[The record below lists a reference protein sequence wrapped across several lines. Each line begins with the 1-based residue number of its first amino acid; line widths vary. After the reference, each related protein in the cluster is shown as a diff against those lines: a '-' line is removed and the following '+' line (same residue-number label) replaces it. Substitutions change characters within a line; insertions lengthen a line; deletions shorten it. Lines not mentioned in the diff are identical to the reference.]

1 VDYTSVHRPA
11 MTVVQSRSEVAA
23 AAPASA
29 FAVDPVC
36 GMKVDLSKDKPTF
49 DYRGVTYH
57 FCSAGCRSKF
67 AADPEKYVAKAAGAA
82 PPLTGEGAGPSA
94 SMHTHGD
101 DHSGH
106 AHHDHGAHDH
116 AAARAAAVAPPPRA
130 AAPGATLYTCPMHP
144 EIVRDAPGS
153 CPICGMA
160 LEPMVASL
168 DGAPNPELRDMTRRF
183 AVSAPLAVILL
194 VLDMAEHIFGVDLL
208 PFLPPVAHQ
217 WLELVLAVPAVLWAG
232 WPFFVRGARSF
243 VVLRLNM
250 FTLIALGTGAAFLYS
265 LAAVLAPGIFPP
277 AMRDMHGLV
286 PLYFES
292 AAVITALVLLGQVL
306 ELRARDETGGAVR
319 ALLKRAPAVAR
330 RVAADDSAHEVPL
343 ADIVP
348 GDVLR
353 VRPGDLV
360 PLDGVVATGASSV
373 DESLVTG
380 EPIPVEKSAGA
391 AVTGGTVNGTGSF
404 DMRVE
409 RTGAATT
416 LARIVALVAEAQ
428 RTRAPIQSLAD
439 RVSAWFVPAVIIIAI
454 AAFAAWY
461 AFGPAPGLPNALVAA
476 LSVLIIACP
485 CALGLATPISIM
497 VATGRGATAGVL
509 VRNAAALARLAAA
522 DTAVLDKTGTLTE
535 GRPTV
540 VAVEPYPG
548 FAASDVLALA
558 AAVEQGSE
566 HPLAAAIVRAAA
578 EGKLTLQ
585 RAEGFAAVPGKGVG
599 AAVGGRRI
607 ALGNAAMMADIGA
620 PLGDSAAT
628 GKASE
633 RRDSGDTVMFL
644 AVDGRPAGF
653 LAVADPLRATAAG
666 ALTALRELGLSPVI
680 ASGDSR
686 ATVEAVAH
694 RLGVAAAH
702 GEVTPEGKATLVH
715 ELQKAGH
722 RVVMA
727 GDGVNDAPALA
738 AADVGVAMGG
748 GSDVAI
754 ANAGLTLLGGD
765 LGALVRARR
774 LAAATMG
781 NIRQNL
787 VFAFVYNFAGIPL
800 AAGLL
805 YPLTGWL
812 LSPMIA
818 AAAMSLSSV
827 SVIANALRLR
837 STAL

>member
-1 VDYTSVHRPA
+1 
-11 MTVVQSRSEVAA
+11 MTEPSHA
-23 AAPASA
+23 ASA
-29 FAVDPVC
+29 TAAEQGFAVDPVC
-36 GMKVDLSKDKPTF
+36 GMKVDLSKGKPTF

-57 FCSAGCRSKF
+57 FCSTGCRTKF
-67 AADPEKYVAKAAGAA
+67 AADPEKYLAGPPGP
-82 PPLTGEGAGPSA
+82 PPLVFPPRTKTPPA
-94 SMHTHGD
+94 SHGHGD
-101 DHSGH
+101 
-106 AHHDHGAHDH
+106 HDH
-116 AAARAAAVAPPPRA
+116 AAHGHHHAAPPTARAPA
-130 AAPGATLYTCPMHP
+130 GATLYTCPMHP

-168 DGAPNPELRDMTRRF
+168 DDAPNPELRDMTRRF
-183 AVSAPLAVILL
+183 VVATPLALILL
-194 VLDMAEHIFGVDLL
+194 VLDMAEHVFGIDLL
-208 PFLPPVAHQ
+208 PFLSPPAHQ
-217 WLELVLAVPAVLWAG
+217 WLELVLAIPAVLWAG
-232 WPFFVRGARSF
+232 WPFFVRGARS
-243 VVLRLNM
+243 VATLRLNM

-265 LAAVLAPGIFPP
+265 LAAVLVPGIFPP
-277 AMRDMHGLV
+277 AMHDMHGLV

-319 ALLKRAPAVAR
+319 ALLRRAPAIAR
-330 RVAADDSAHEVPL
+330 RVGADGSVAEVPL
-343 ADIVP
+343 AEVAP

-353 VRPGDLV
+353 VRPGDHV
-360 PLDGVVATGASSV
+360 PLDGVVVSGASSV
-373 DESLVTG
+373 DESLITG
-380 EPIPVEKSAGA
+380 EPIPVEKTSGA
-391 AVTGGTVNGTGSF
+391 SVTGGTVNSIGSF

-439 RVSAWFVPAVIIIAI
+439 QVSAWFVPAVILIAVV
-454 AAFAAWY
+454 AFAAWY
-461 AFGPAPGLPNALVAA
+461 AFGPAPGLANGLVAA

-497 VATGRGATAGVL
+497 VATGRGAGAGVL
-509 VRNAAALARLAAA
+509 VRNAAALERLAAA

-535 GRPTV
+535 GRPAV
-540 VAVEPYPG
+540 VAVEPGAG
-548 FAASDVLALA
+548 FLAGDILALA

-578 EGKLTLQ
+578 ERKLTLE
-585 RAEGFAAVPGKGVG
+585 RADGFAAVPGKGV
-599 AAVGGRRI
+599 AAIVGGRRV
-607 ALGNAAMMADIGA
+607 AFGNAAMMAEAGTALDNAIA
-620 PLGDSAAT
+620 DKAAD
-628 GKASE
+628 
-633 RRDSGDTVMFL
+633 RRRAGDTVMFL
-644 AVDGRPAGF
+644 AVDGKPAGF
-653 LAVADPLRATAAG
+653 LAVADPLRASAPAAL
-666 ALTALRELGLSPVI
+666 AALRALDLTPVI

-686 ATVEAVAH
+686 ATVEAVAQ
-694 RLGVAAAH
+694 RLGVTAVH
-702 GEVTPEGKATLVH
+702 GEVTPEGKATLVR
-715 ELQKAGH
+715 ELQSAGH

-765 LGALVRARR
+765 LSALVRARR
-774 LAAATMG
+774 LALATMG

-787 VFAFVYNFAGIPL
+787 GFAFVYNFAGIPI

-837 STAL
+837 RVRL